1 MAVKKDTEKP
11 PIKWGKGDTCDIQG
25 NTFLRA
31 GPRYRE
37 FAKDY
42 PSAIFQSIPHFAS
55 SGRYAVEVKL
65 FADGDM
71 TKPYISVAVAEDIGA
86 KPRPHLSSIMETRGK
101 SRCIALFSARYTLN
115 GEMATY
121 EDVID
126 ATKGSAENTLTDDQV
141 GDLLSIVESVD
152 LLNTNWQRMST
163 RQKKKFKDKFTA
175 KKQELEND
183 KPK

>member
-11 PIKWGKGDTCDIQG
+11 PIKWGKGDTCNIGG
-25 NTFLRA
+25 NPFLKA
-31 GPRYRE
+31 GPRWRE
-37 FAKDY
+37 FSKEN
-42 PSAIFQSIPHFAS
+42 PQAIFHSIPHFSA
-55 SGRYAVEVKL
+55 SGRYAVEVRL

-71 TKPYISVAVAEDIGA
+71 TKPYISVVVAEDIGQ
-86 KPRPHLSSIMETRGK
+86 KPKPHLSSIIETRAK
-101 SRCIALFSARYTLN
+101 SRCIGLFSSRYTLG

-121 EDVID
+121 EDVLD
-126 ATKGSAENTLTDDQV
+126 ATGVSPENSLTDDQI

-163 RQKKKFKDKFTA
+163 RRKKKFKDKFTA